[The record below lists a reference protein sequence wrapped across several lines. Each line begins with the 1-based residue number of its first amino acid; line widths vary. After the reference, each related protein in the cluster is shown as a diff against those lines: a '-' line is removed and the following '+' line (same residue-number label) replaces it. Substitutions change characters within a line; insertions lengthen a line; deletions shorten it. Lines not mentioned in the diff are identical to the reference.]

1 MSLPGSVH
9 KLIKLWSKLPGVG
22 EKSARRMVFFILRQD
37 PEWVK
42 EFSAAIK
49 QMSEEVHHCGECGNI
64 TDIEPC
70 NICSDQMR
78 NRKIICVVESDEDC
92 VAIEQA
98 GIFNGLYHVLGGH
111 VSPLDDQDIP
121 EDSIAQLKKRVLC
134 LGVEEL
140 ILATAPRIEGDLTAF
155 AIHDA
160 MKDINV
166 KISRLSYGLPVGGS
180 IGFAD
185 RVTLHMALELR
196 TEMGNGYSNEVK

>member
-1 MSLPGSVH
+1 MALPGSVH

-37 PEWVK
+37 PEWV
-42 EFSAAIK
+42 EDFSSAIK
-49 QMSEEVHHCGECGNI
+49 KISVEVHHCNECGNI

-70 NICSDQMR
+70 SICRDEMR
-78 NRKIICVVESDEDC
+78 NRKIICVVENDEDC

-111 VSPLDDQDIP
+111 LSPLDDQEIP
-121 EDSIAQLKKRVLC
+121 EKSIIRLKHRVVE
-134 LGVEEL
+134 LGAEEL

-155 AIHDA
+155 AIQDA
-160 MKDINV
+160 LKDLNV

-185 RVTLHMALELR
+185 RVTLHMALEMR
-196 TEMGNGYSNEVK
+196 TQMTN